1 MSFLQINTNTASLR
15 AQQHLESAN
24 REMQTAL
31 ERLSS
36 GDRINHS
43 SDDVAGLAIS
53 EHMRGQIKGLQQA
66 ERNAQDAVS
75 LVQVAEGGFNE
86 VNNMLVRLRELA
98 MQSTSDSIGDME
110 RTYLDFEAQQLVQE
124 VDRVANTVQLNGS
137 HLLNGSGTE
146 LTFQVGITPDEESR
160 ITFDTS
166 LADVRASTIG
176 IDGLSIGTADDAL
189 SALETVDEAIN
200 NVVSSRAIY
209 GAAQSRFNSVINT
222 TNNYRQGLE
231 EANSR
236 IRDANYA
243 EETARLA
250 HSQILTAAGTAVLA
264 QANANAGHVL
274 KLIG

>member
-1 MSFLQINTNTASLR
+1 
-15 AQQHLESAN
+15 
-24 REMQTAL
+24 MQTAL

-200 NVVSSRAIY
+200 NGVSSRAIY